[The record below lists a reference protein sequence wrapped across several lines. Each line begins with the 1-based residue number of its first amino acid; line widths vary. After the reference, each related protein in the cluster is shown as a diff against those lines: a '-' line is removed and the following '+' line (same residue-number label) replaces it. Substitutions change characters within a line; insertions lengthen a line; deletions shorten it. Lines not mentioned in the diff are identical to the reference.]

1 MLSERFKERIVD
13 VDITLNSIVTQRTHA
28 KEVTAV
34 TSNGD
39 TKPRPQGLDDVGV
52 RRRFVS

>member
-1 MLSERFKERIVD
+1 MLPERFKERIVD

-28 KEVTAV
+28 KEFTAV
-34 TSNGD
+34 TDNCD
-39 TKPRPQGLDDVGV
+39 TKSRPQGLDDVGV